1 MSPELVAVLAVILV
15 ALAFDYTNGF
25 HDAAN
30 AIATSVSTRALTP
43 RVALVVAAL
52 GNLFGAYLGK
62 GVAETVGTGLVTLPT
77 DVSSLGVVFAG
88 VIGAIVW
95 NLITWYFGLPS
106 SSSHALFG
114 GLVGATL
121 FAADGVVHWR
131 AISEK
136 ILLPMVLSP
145 LVGFALGFLVMLA
158 ILWLF
163 RGRNPGRLNRG
174 FRVAQ
179 SVSAFAMA
187 LGHGMQDAAKT
198 MGIVVLAL
206 YTGGFQDDR
215 SHIPWWVFITSA
227 TVLALGTYA
236 GGWRIIRTLGRKVID
251 LGPAEGFA
259 AETVA
264 SSVLYFNSLVLGAPI
279 STTHTITSAI
289 MGVGTTK
296 RLNAVRWG
304 VAGNIVGAWV
314 LTFPAAALIAVIM
327 YFVTRPLFS

>member
-1 MSPELVAVLAVILV
+1 VTPEFVAVLTVILAATV
-15 ALAFDYTNGF
+15 FDYTNGF

-43 RVALVVAAL
+43 RAAL
-52 GNLFGAYLGK
+52 GLAAVGNLFGAYLGQ
-62 GVAETVGTGLVTLPT
+62 GVAETVGKGLVTLPQG
-77 DVSSLGVVFAG
+77 VASLGVVFAG
-88 VIGAIVW
+88 VIGAITW

-114 GLVGATL
+114 GLVGAAL
-121 FAADGVVHWR
+121 FASGGVVHWDT
-131 AISEK
+131 IGEK
-136 ILLPMVLSP
+136 IIIPMVVSP
-145 LVGFALGFLVMLA
+145 LVGFMLGFAVMLA
-158 ILWLF
+158 LLWIV
-163 RGRNPGRLNRG
+163 RKGNPGKLNRG

-187 LGHGMQDAAKT
+187 VGHGMQDAAKT
-198 MGIVVLAL
+198 MGIIVLAL
-206 YTGGFQDDR
+206 YTGGFQESR
-215 SHIPWWVFITSA
+215 THIPLWVFFTSA

-264 SSVLYFNSLVLGAPI
+264 SSVLYFNSLVLHAPI

-296 RLNAVRWG
+296 RLSAVRWG
-304 VAGNIVGAWV
+304 VAGNIIGAWI
-314 LTFPAAALIAVIM
+314 LTFPGAAAIAVLV
-327 YFVTRPLFS
+327 FLATHGLFN